1 MGLENFGVVSFT
13 AEAKAA
19 DFVSYLE
26 QGKVMAT
33 RCRQCGGVYFPP
45 KVDCPRCLS
54 SSVEW
59 FEVTGNGRLATYTVV
74 SYGPT
79 GFENDAPYRLA
90 VVDFDGLRMFGRLS
104 KEINEADI
112 WVGMELKVVPARLAN
127 NRVSYEFQKVVSRPY
142 RG

>member
-1 MGLENFGVVSFT
+1 VGLENFGTVSFT

-19 DFVSYLE
+19 DFVTYLE

-33 RCRQCGGVYFPP
+33 RCRQCGGRYFPP
-45 KVDCPRCLS
+45 KVDCPKCLS
-54 SSVEW
+54 SDVEW
-59 FEVTGNGRLATYTVV
+59 LEIRGTGRLATYTVV

-90 VVDFDGLRMFGRLS
+90 IADFDGLRVFGRLS
-104 KEINEADI
+104 RDI
-112 WVGMELKVVPARLAN
+112 DEGDIKVGMELKVVPVRLAN
-127 NRVSYEFQKVVSRPY
+127 NRIAYEFQKVASIY